1 MVFLVFID
9 LEPVEK
15 TGFSRT
21 GDLKDLK
28 QIFNYSNFKLYNYIK
43 ISLKTQFYF
52 IFEPF
57 SLTLK
62 NYILKFFDTN
72 PIT

>member
-1 MVFLVFID
+1 
-9 LEPVEK
+9 VERAEK
-15 TGFSRT
+15 IGFSRI
-21 GDLKDLK
+21 GDLEGLKD
-28 QIFNYSNFKLYNYIK
+28 IFNYSNFKLDNYIK

-62 NYILKFFDTN
+62 NYILKFFDTK